1 MIAVSVAIE
10 PWRPSTPSHIYR
22 AVHRFHKL
30 HLLEGN
36 KNCPNMECNRSFGVF
51 FCLNLVAFKCRPLS
65 TNVDQCTEPWL
76 RARLY
81 LLWGL
86 PLLDSEC
93 ICPQCTFSFVI
104 VRESAKPSAIGLPV
118 HLSRANWKYKLKTTR
133 YQHHFHF
140 IPAAALANAF
150 RKRGKRLGMSC
161 AMMSFSSA
169 FQRVREDT
177 TRQLRPDERP

>member
-1 MIAVSVAIE
+1 MWSVIV
-10 PWRPSTPSHIYR
+10 RLVVGS
-22 AVHRFHKL
+22 
-30 HLLEGN
+30 
-36 KNCPNMECNRSFGVF
+36 
-51 FCLNLVAFKCRPLS
+51 CLNLVAFKCRTCS
-65 TNVDQCTEPWL
+65 TIAAPCTKQRQ
-76 RARLY
+76 RARRY

-86 PLLDSEC
+86 PLVGSEC
-93 ICPQCTFSFVI
+93 VCPQCTFSFVI

-169 FQRVREDT
+169 FQRAREDT